1 MTIGGRIVSAKFADA
16 ILPHLDAAY
25 RLARWLLRDPDAAED
40 VVQDALVRAMTYF
53 DHFRGENPRAWLLQ
67 IVRNTAW
74 TARAGGRR
82 LDQLDDE
89 AHGKMATTAP
99 DPEAALVQAE
109 AARSLT
115 EAIAGLPAD
124 LRECLVLREIEE
136 LPYRDIAQVVGV
148 PIGTVMSRLFRAR
161 KLLLAGAG
169 ETVK

>member
-16 ILPHLDAAY
+16 ILPHLDAAF
-25 RLARWLLRDPDAAED
+25 RLARWLLRDPVAAED

-53 DHFRGENPRAWLLQ
+53 DNFRGENPRAWLLQ

-74 TARAGGRR
+74 TSRAGSKR
-82 LDQLDDE
+82 LDQLDDD
-89 AHGKMATTAP
+89 AHGELATADP

-109 AARSLT
+109 ASQILT
-115 EAIAGLPAD
+115 DAIARLPAD

-136 LPYRDIAQVVGV
+136 LPYRDIAIVVGV

-161 KLLLAGAG
+161 KLLLAGAV
-169 ETVK
+169 EILK